1 MSSQF
6 EQIVSAVKTALSGIN
21 GTSPYVTNFSDEG
34 QVEIG
39 GGISQT
45 GQQAQIAIG
54 APSLKTSRDELTSYT
69 RTAMIPV
76 VARCPA
82 SENSQDER
90 LLQAIRTA
98 SDIAT
103 AIEANSALWALCLEI
118 DVETDTYTGEEVGWS
133 AGAVTAVVKV
143 KWISTP
149 GSGF

>member
-1 MSSQF
+1 MCQF
-6 EQIVSAVKTALSGIN
+6 EQIILALKAALAEIN
-21 GTSPYVTNFSDEG
+21 GVGSYVTDFSDEG

-39 GGISQT
+39 GGIPQT

-69 RTAMIPV
+69 RTAQIPI

-82 SENSQDER
+82 SENSKGER
-90 LLQAIRTA
+90 LLQAIRVA
-98 SDIAT
+98 SDLTT
-103 AIEANSALWALCLEI
+103 AIEGYAPLWALCLEI
-118 DVETDTYTGEEVGWS
+118 DVEADTYTGEEVGWS

-149 GSGF
+149 GAGL